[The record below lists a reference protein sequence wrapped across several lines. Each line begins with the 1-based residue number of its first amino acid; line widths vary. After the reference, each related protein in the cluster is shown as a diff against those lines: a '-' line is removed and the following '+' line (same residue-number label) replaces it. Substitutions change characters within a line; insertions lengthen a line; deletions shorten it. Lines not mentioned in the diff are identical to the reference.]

1 VCSRSARRFKGQEDF
16 ENQIRACFHEL
27 QRIAFASRNT
37 LVDIQIPE
45 DVGCPPLKLRRAAS
59 ATSETGISDARVDAK
74 NSDAGGPP
82 LTRARA
88 RRPATRSTPDKVDI
102 QRTWRINPSHLF
114 EIDIDD
120 TGTHLHFFFPFIESD
135 EKYVCLQ
142 IFRIFFVMTTS

>member
-1 VCSRSARRFKGQEDF
+1 MSNYESNLIEVPCVNSRSARRFKGQEDF

-27 QRIAFASRNT
+27 QRIAFASRST

-45 DVGCPPLKLRRAAS
+45 DVGCPPLKLRRA
-59 ATSETGISDARVDAK
+59 SETGISDARVDAN

-88 RRPATRSTPDKVDI
+88 RRPATRSIPGDNDI
-102 QRTWRINPSHLF
+102 QRTWRINPSRLF

-120 TGTHLHFFFPFIESD
+120 TGTHLHLFFPFIESD
-135 EKYVCLQ
+135 KKYVHKY
-142 IFRIFFVMTTS
+142 F